1 MVRESIQITKLSD
14 VRRPRLESLVNV
26 EALGAAVGVSLIAI
40 SLAISTPW
48 REVVVAIG
56 ASFIF
61 LTSLLLLQILHRRYF
76 DTVSNAFFGREM
88 IEQGAVFVFPEFV
101 LAPEVLDSLS
111 AHNPQRLFAKSKKQF
126 SNTVHRVDI
135 PRAVAAND
143 MEALVYLAGLVEAS
157 RRGGLELRGD
167 ATAVHQC
174 DCSFISVGLSSND
187 CTHLYLSTAERP
199 LFELVPDPHDS
210 EFVRLPDGSEFKS
223 DPDRQMGLILRHTP
237 EPRDKPERR
246 WFLVAGVGPVGTIG
260 AAWYLSEKWRH
271 LHHEVGDRDFV
282 AVISVPSATERSVKL
297 ETIYT
302 DGAARSRRSGVRP

>member
-1 MVRESIQITKLSD
+1 M
-14 VRRPRLESLVNV
+14 RRIRLEPLVNV
-26 EALGAAVGVSLIAI
+26 EVLGAVVAVLLIGVSLIVP
-40 SLAISTPW
+40 TPW
-48 REVVVAIG
+48 REILVAV
-56 ASFIF
+56 ASSFIF
-61 LTSLLLLQILHRRYF
+61 LTSLLLLQTFHRRYL

-88 IEQGAVFVFPEFV
+88 IEKGTVFVFPEFV

-126 SNTVHRVDI
+126 VNTVHRVDV

-143 MEALVYLAGLVEAS
+143 MEALVYLAGLFEANHG
-157 RRGGLELRGD
+157 RRLELRAD

-187 CTHLYLSTAERP
+187 CTHLYLSTAEEP
-199 LFELVPDPHDS
+199 LFEIVSDPQDS

-223 DPDRQMGLILRHTP
+223 NPNRQMGLILRHSP
-237 EPRDKPERR
+237 EPGDKPDRR

-271 LHHEVGDRDFV
+271 LHREVGDRDFV

-297 ETIYT
+297 ETVYT
-302 DGAARSRRSGVRP
+302 AAAPRGRARPR

>member
-1 MVRESIQITKLSD
+1 M
-14 VRRPRLESLVNV
+14 RRPRFESIVNV
-26 EALGAAVGVSLIAI
+26 EALGAIVGVFLIAI
-40 SLAISTPW
+40 SLEIPTPW
-48 REVVVAIG
+48 REIVVAIG
-56 ASFIF
+56 ASFVF
-61 LTSLLLLQILHRRYF
+61 LASLLLLQMFHRRYF

-101 LAPEVLDSLS
+101 LAPEVLESLN

-143 MEALVYLAGLVEAS
+143 MEALVYLAGLVEAN

-187 CTHLYLSTAERP
+187 CTHLYLSSAEKP
-199 LFELVPDPHDS
+199 LFEIVPDSSDS

-223 DPDRQMGLILRHTP
+223 SSDRQMGLILRHAP
-237 EPRDKPERR
+237 EPRDKPDRR

-271 LHHEVGDRDFV
+271 LHREVGDRDFV

-297 ETIYT
+297 EAIHIGDESSGKLSNKKTPIP
-302 DGAARSRRSGVRP
+302 RR